1 MPDAPLRVAQLSD
14 LHISTSAGGY
24 QWRNTTESFA
34 AVAEH
39 VMEDPP
45 DMLVITGDIADQGRP
60 EEYEQVGL
68 ALAGFDRPVYCL
80 PGNHDRT
87 DAFHAHLPRPGVLA
101 QPAMRVGDWQFLFG
115 DSNLGGRTLEPQ
127 HGWVDT
133 PDRIHDAN
141 GSLTD
146 NEYTRLES
154 QLTVPGAEH
163 SMLWLHHPPGSSRF
177 FEEPAYDE
185 QIRGLLE
192 GTTVRAVAAGHAHT
206 GITVEIGGIPSHL
219 CPSTGLSVD
228 FEAMTVMPPGYRRYE
243 FWPDGTINTEVVW
256 VEDERWSKRHR
267 FPPVVAEYLAGR
279 ATSEDVQASLGV
291 SG

>member
-24 QWRNTTESFA
+24 QWRDTTESFA

-154 QLTVPGAEH
+154 QLTVSGAEH
-163 SMLWLHHPPGSSRF
+163 SMLWLHHPP
-177 FEEPAYDE
+177 
-185 QIRGLLE
+185 
-192 GTTVRAVAAGHAHT
+192 
-206 GITVEIGGIPSHL
+206 
-219 CPSTGLSVD
+219 
-228 FEAMTVMPPGYRRYE
+228 MTVMPPGYRRYE